1 MKFILLLLFF
11 PLVLSSQQPID
22 KFIGDVTVQW
32 LNDGRS
38 MKLKHEFSYIDPS
51 GKLWKVPKNTIV
63 DGASIPRAF
72 WTIIGGP
79 YEGNYR
85 NASVVHDYHCD
96 IKMENWQDV
105 HLMFYHACITGGTSI
120 TKAKIMYAAVYAGG
134 PRWDATILKSGKA
147 KIITTITVTAS
158 SNEMKEISD
167 WIESTNP
174 SLEEINRRLD
184 GVVVETAINRTQIK
198 I

>member
-1 MKFILLLLFF
+1 MKLILLLLFF
-11 PLVLSSQQPID
+11 PLVLSSQQTID

-38 MKLKHEFSYIDPS
+38 MKLKREFSYIDPD
-51 GKLWKVPKNTIV
+51 GKLWKVPKNTV
-63 DGASIPRAF
+63 VNGASIPQAF

-79 YEGNYR
+79 YEGKYR

-96 IKMENWQDV
+96 KKIEKWQDV
-105 HLMFYHACITGGTSI
+105 HLMFYHACLTGGTSI

-134 PRWDATILKSGKA
+134 PRWDTTIIKNGKE
-147 KIITTITVTAS
+147 KIITTSTVSTS
-158 SNEMKEISD
+158 SNEMKIVTD

-174 SLEEINRRLD
+174 SLEEINKRLD
-184 GVVVETAINRTQIK
+184 TVVIETEKHDMQTAN
-198 I
+198 